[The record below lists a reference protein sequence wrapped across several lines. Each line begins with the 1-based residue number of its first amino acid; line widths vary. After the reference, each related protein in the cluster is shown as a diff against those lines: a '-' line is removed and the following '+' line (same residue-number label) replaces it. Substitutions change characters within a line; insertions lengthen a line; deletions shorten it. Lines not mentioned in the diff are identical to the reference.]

1 MIPPRKILVVDD
13 EAYMLRFIQILLE
26 RDGYQ
31 MFSARNGQEAIEVAL
46 RESPHLVIMDAMMPK
61 MDGFTALRQ
70 LKQEPST
77 RSIPVIVLTANPHK
91 FSREEAESS
100 GATIFLTKPF
110 SPTQLLD
117 EIRRHTEGA
126 QLASR

>member
-1 MIPPRKILVVDD
+1 MAYKILVVDD
-13 EAYMLRFIQILLE
+13 EPYMRRFIQILLE
-26 RDGYQ
+26 REGYQ
-31 MFSARNGQEAIEVAL
+31 MISARNGQEAIDVAA
-46 RESPHLVIMDAMMPK
+46 RENPNLVIMDAMMPK
-61 MDGFTALRQ
+61 MDGFTALRL
-70 LKQEPST
+70 LKRERLT

-117 EIRRHTEGA
+117 QIRQHVEGV
-126 QLASR
+126 SVEER